1 MQIAKV
7 FKEHNVSLSEV
18 ARRMGISKGTLSDA
32 IRRDNMHTDTLR
44 RIAKAAGCNV
54 SEFFADEDKP
64 NEERPSVAQKSPF
77 TVMIDCDGQIY
88 RADDTKE
95 LEAIVAKLRHSGNCG
110 TPTKSQALNMTTTTF
125 RYLDDIKEY
134 MQVLCRK
141 HGITNAYGI
150 SLPDSFDRNHHW
162 GIIYA
167 TDAEKNVLAASPFWK
182 NRNGLYE
189 VQNELVRVGNMI
201 LQKQFQVTPFKK
213 SVPDFETNSDRSYR
227 GGSRSSDHS
236 DLSPLKI
243 GQIIKDKGLT
253 ITEVAKKAGLPM
265 QSLSRIIH
273 SGKAR
278 PSTLEAIA
286 VALGY
291 CTNDTTD

>member
-44 RIAKAAGCNV
+44 RIAKAARCNV

-64 NEERPSVAQKSPF
+64 NEEGPSVAQKSNF
-77 TVMIDCDGQIY
+77 TVMVDCGGQIY
-88 RADDTKE
+88 RADNSKE
-95 LEAIVAKLRHSGNCG
+95 MGTLISKLRQSVDNSAS
-110 TPTKSQALNMTTTTF
+110 TKSVSAKMTTTEF
-125 RYLDDIKEY
+125 RYLKEIREY
-134 MQVLCRK
+134 IQVLCK
-141 HGITNAYGI
+141 KNGIEHAYGAY
-150 SLPDSFDRNHHW
+150 LPGNFGNSNAF
-162 GIIYA
+162 GIAYA
-167 TDAEKNVLAASPFWK
+167 VDVDNNVLAASPYWK
-182 NRNGLYE
+182 NKNGMYE
-189 VQNELVRVGNMI
+189 VQNELTRVANMT
-201 LQKQFQVTPFKK
+201 LKYKVSPFKESISNLEFN
-213 SVPDFETNSDRSYR
+213 SVGDCN
-227 GGSRSSDHS
+227 GGLRSSAHS
-236 DLSPLKI
+236 DLNPLKI
-243 GQIIKDKGLT
+243 GQMIKDKGLT

-291 CTNDTTD
+291 CTNDTTY

>member
-7 FKEHNVSLSEV
+7 FKEHDVSLSEV

-95 LEAIVAKLRHSGNCG
+95 LEAIVAKLRRYGNDRVS
-110 TPTKSQALNMTTTTF
+110 TKSRSANMPTTMF
-125 RYLDDIKEY
+125 RYLKEIREY
-134 MQVLCRK
+134 MQVLCK
-141 HGITNAYGI
+141 EHGIENAYGAY
-150 SLPDSFDRNHHW
+150 LPGNFGNSNAL
-162 GIIYA
+162 GIAYA
-167 TDAEKNVLAASPFWK
+167 VDVDNNVLAASPYWK
-182 NRNGLYE
+182 KQNGMYE
-189 VQNELVRVGNMI
+189 VQNELTRVANMT
-201 LQKQFQVTPFKK
+201 LKYKVSPFKD
-213 SVPDFETNSDRSYR
+213 SVPDFEANSDS
-227 GGSRSSDHS
+227 GCKGDSRSSAHS
-236 DLSPLKI
+236 DLTPLKI

-291 CTNDTTD
+291 CTNDT